1 MRTKNVI
8 DHGKLETTNIPIPDK
23 QSLVLGDQWK
33 TVTKPN

>member
-8 DHGKLETTNIPIPDK
+8 DHGKLETTNIPIPNK
-23 QSLVLGDQWK
+23 QSLVLGDQWR

>member
-8 DHGKLETTNIPIPDK
+8 DHGKLETTSIPIPDK
-23 QSLVLGDQWK
+23 QSLVLGDQWR